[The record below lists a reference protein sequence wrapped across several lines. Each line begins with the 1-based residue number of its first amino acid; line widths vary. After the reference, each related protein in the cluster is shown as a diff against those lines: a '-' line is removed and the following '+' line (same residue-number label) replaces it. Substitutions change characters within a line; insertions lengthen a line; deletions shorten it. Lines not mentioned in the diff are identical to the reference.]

1 MSMIFREGV
10 PGDRGAIA
18 SLHISISQR
27 TYGHIL
33 SADYLTNTL
42 PEEKVRLWE
51 ERLARGIDRGR
62 LCLIVAEDE
71 AGLAGFCCFRF
82 DHEPEFGTYL
92 HNLYVAETHRGQGV
106 ARRLLAEGIRR
117 FPDACHAL
125 PVHLLTFVENRR
137 ARHFYEQLNG
147 RLIGEAQNVSA
158 SYPHV
163 RFARYQWTSAREMS
177 QTTEPSRQP
186 LG

>member
-1 MSMIFREGV
+1 MRMIFREGV
-10 PGDRGAIA
+10 AEDREAIA
-18 SLHISISQR
+18 SLHISVSQR

-33 SADYLTNTL
+33 SADYLANVL

-51 ERLARGIDRGR
+51 ERLACGVDRGR
-62 LCLIVAEDE
+62 LCLIVADDG

-92 HNLYVAETHRGQGV
+92 HNLYVAETHRGHGV

-117 FPDACHAL
+117 FPDACLAR
-125 PVHLLTFVENRR
+125 PVHLLTFVENHR
-137 ARHFYEQLNG
+137 ARHFYEQLGG

-177 QTTEPSRQP
+177 ETAEPSRQP
-186 LG
+186 FG